1 MSIIRY
7 IGGRI
12 MLVFDMRTIGNKL
25 LAIRKKSGL
34 TQAEVAEASG
44 LSDRTY
50 ADIERG
56 SVNMRT
62 ETILKI
68 CNSLHITPDEILT
81 ETTSTECKQ
90 NEIFER
96 LALCSPKE
104 RETALTLLE
113 VYLQSL
119 I

>member
-1 MSIIRY
+1 
-7 IGGRI
+7 
-12 MLVFDMRTIGNKL
+12 MLIFDMRTVGNKL
-25 LAIRKKSGL
+25 LAIRKKAGL
-34 TQAEVAEASG
+34 TQADVAEKAE

-68 CNSLHITPDEILT
+68 CEALHITPDEILT
-81 ETTSTECKQ
+81 EGSSIERKQ
-90 NEIFER
+90 NELFER
-96 LALCSPKE
+96 LSFCPPKE
-104 RETALTLLE
+104 KETALALLE

-119 I
+119 T